1 MELIRY
7 MLDQSVHYE
16 QNRSRENAS
25 DYALMELM
33 KSDFPPMNPDIANG
47 LAVKHIPYA
56 EKYVDDIIRISA
68 EGYPP
73 EFKYLGCQRCTPIEE
88 FNEVTRNKNNKQSFD
103 IAVSYLYMV
112 KYFFEYKGVRL
123 PPRYIYLPFVTD
135 AGIMMLSNSRY
146 MISPVLMDRII
157 SLDANSVFIRVSRDK
172 LTFNRLQNDIKIN
185 GVREPVQVAWA
196 TIYHRRKTTRTEIG
210 VTAKCSLMHYLC
222 GRYGFTTTF
231 EVFGKCTP
239 IVGEEEI
246 NEQTYPPEEWVICQ
260 RATDLKPKTGQ
271 KGIYTPTNIR
281 LAIRK
286 EQFTPMVRSMVG
298 GFYYVVTH
306 FPGRLIL
313 DHDPRNDK
321 LQYLDSPRQ
330 WKMLLGKILFSDLV
344 SEGKLVDDITEHYTS
359 LNEYVDAK
367 VRMDMSDVGHPC
379 ETIYDMFAL
388 VIGSMDDWMVESS
401 AKVSSMYNKELNILY
416 NVLFDLRSAIFTFY
430 FKIISATKKNPSEKE
445 IVNLMNTH
453 LRTGAIYGIVKQKAY
468 ASTFSYSGDN
478 KLPKVTT
485 TLVPQSKVSDN
496 NQGGKSSKSPITDP
510 ASQLHV
516 SVIEIG
522 NYLNLPKSDPSG
534 IARINPHVAIGNK
547 GEVLRS
553 QKFAPLL
560 DSIQEIIKRK

>member
-1 MELIRY
+1 
-7 MLDQSVHYE
+7 
-16 QNRSRENAS
+16 
-25 DYALMELM
+25 
-33 KSDFPPMNPDIANG
+33 
-47 LAVKHIPYA
+47 
-56 EKYVDDIIRISA
+56 
-68 EGYPP
+68 
-73 EFKYLGCQRCTPIEE
+73 
-88 FNEVTRNKNNKQSFD
+88 
-103 IAVSYLYMV
+103 
-112 KYFFEYKGVRL
+112 
-123 PPRYIYLPFVTD
+123 
-135 AGIMMLSNSRY
+135 
-146 MISPVLMDRII
+146 
-157 SLDANSVFIRVSRDK
+157 
-172 LTFNRLQNDIKIN
+172 
-185 GVREPVQVAWA
+185 
-196 TIYHRRKTTRTEIG
+196 
-210 VTAKCSLMHYLC
+210 
-222 GRYGFTTTF
+222 
-231 EVFGKCTP
+231 
-239 IVGEEEI
+239 
-246 NEQTYPPEEWVICQ
+246 
-260 RATDLKPKTGQ
+260 
-271 KGIYTPTNIR
+271 
-281 LAIRK
+281 
-286 EQFTPMVRSMVG
+286 MVRSMVG

-306 FPGRLIL
+306 FPSRLIL

-321 LQYLDSPRQ
+321 MQYLDSPRQ

>member
-1 MELIRY
+1 
-7 MLDQSVHYE
+7 MLDHSDHYE
-16 QNRSRENAS
+16 QNRSRENSS
-25 DYALMELM
+25 DFALMELM
-33 KSDFPPMNPDIANG
+33 KNDFPPMNPDIANG

-112 KYFFEYKGVRL
+112 KYFFEYKGVKL

-196 TIYHRRKTTRTEIG
+196 TIYHRRKTTRTEVG

-222 GRYGFTTTF
+222 GKYGFTTTF
-231 EVFGKCTP
+231 QVFGKCTP

-271 KGIYTPTNIR
+271 KGLYNPTNIR

-286 EQFTPMVRSMVG
+286 EEFTPMVRSMVS

-306 FPGRLIL
+306 FPDRLIL
-313 DHDPRNDK
+313 DPDPRNDK
-321 LQYLDSPRQ
+321 MQYLDSPRL
-330 WKMLLGKILFSDLV
+330 WMILLGKILFSGLV
-344 SEGKLVDDITEHYTS
+344 SEGKLFDDINKHYTS

-367 VRMDMSDVGHPC
+367 VKMDMEDVGHPC

-430 FKIISATKKNPSEKE
+430 FKIIDATSKNPSEKE

-510 ASQLHV
+510 SAQLHV

-534 IARINPHVAIGNK
+534 IARINPHVAVSNK
-547 GEVLRS
+547 GEVLRNP
-553 QKFAPLL
+553 KFVPLL